1 MNKEQE
7 NSGNLILEN
16 ITRIFENGV
25 RAVDD
30 VSLEIRGGEFLT
42 LLGRTSCGKTTILRM
57 IAGLDT
63 PTQGRILLDG
73 KDIGNTPPNR
83 RPMAMVFQNYA
94 LFPHLD
100 VFENIAFGLRLQ
112 KISQAEIREKVE
124 MVLYMVD
131 MAGLEKRYPN
141 QLAGGGQQR
150 VALARAMVVK
160 PRLLLFDE
168 PLSSLDARTREDLR
182 KYIRR
187 LQRSLGTT
195 TIYVTHDQAEAMYL
209 SDRIAVMNMGHIEQV
224 GTPEE
229 IYLRPASVFVAKFIG
244 PNLIET
250 RVIERR
256 GDQATVTLLGKAIS
270 LPCDPDVR
278 AGELAYAIVRPEAVR
293 LAASVEGA
301 NGQVNSAVFIGP
313 SVEYE
318 VETAEQGLTALDYTP
333 RPQPLFRPGDAVNVS
348 FDTSRSYL
356 LPADRQKSDLL
367 SAAGPS

>member
-1 MNKEQE
+1 MEHGQTV
-7 NSGNLILEN
+7 SGNLVLEN
-16 ITRIFENGV
+16 VTKIFGESV
-25 RAVDD
+25 KAVDA
-30 VSLEIRGGEFLT
+30 VSLEIQGGEFLT
-42 LLGRTSCGKTTILRM
+42 LLGQTSCGKTTILRL
-57 IAGLDT
+57 IAGLET
-63 PTQGRILLDG
+63 PTQGCILLDG
-73 KDIGNTPPNR
+73 KDIGNVPPNQ

-100 VFENIAFGLRLQ
+100 VFENIAFGLKLQ
-112 KISQAEIREKVE
+112 KMNQAEIREKVE

-131 MAGLEKRYPN
+131 MAGLEKRYPA
-141 QLAGGGQQR
+141 QLAGGQQQR

-168 PLSSLDARTREDLR
+168 PLSSLDARTREELR

-195 TIYVTHDQAEAMYL
+195 SIYVTHDQAEAMYL
-209 SDRIAVMNMGHIEQV
+209 SDRIAVIEKGHIEQV

-250 RVIERR
+250 RVIKRQ
-256 GDQATVTLLGKAIS
+256 GDRATVMLLGKAIC
-270 LPCDPDVR
+270 LPCNPEVQVNE
-278 AGELAYAIVRPEAVR
+278 AVYAIVRPEAVR
-293 LAASVEGA
+293 LTAGTEGA

-318 VETAEQGLTALDYTP
+318 VETGEQVLTALDYTP
-333 RPQPLFRPGDAVNVS
+333 RPEPIFRPGDAVSVS

-356 LPADRQKSDLL
+356 LPCNA
-367 SAAGPS
+367 